1 MTQDL
6 INMYNKQLMQEK
18 FGTLV
23 AARVNDILAGTAVEY
38 NPEPPAGGA
47 FLTKEQEDM
56 VFADR
61 IARIVCATL
70 NRGEESSE

>member
-1 MTQDL
+1 MESL
-6 INMYNKQLMQEK
+6 ANLYNKEMIQEK

-38 NPEPPAGGA
+38 KPEPPAGGA
-47 FLTKEQEDM
+47 FHTKAQEDM
-56 VFADR
+56 MFADR

-70 NRGEESSE
+70 NQREESSE

>member
-23 AARVNDILAGTAVEY
+23 AARVNDILSGNAKEY
-38 NPEPPAGGA
+38 TPEPPPGAA
-47 FLTKEQEDM
+47 FLSREQEDM
-56 VFADR
+56 IFADR

-70 NRGEESSE
+70 NQGEKISE